1 MCSSDLVLFRSY
13 SRSSLSNALVNY
25 KEKSSK
31 LTEKTG
37 QAPAQS
43 GREIVYQY
51 IQKQMKA
58 GILLPGSVLDLQSI
72 SKALGISNTPL
83 RDSLIRLEAEGY
95 LTIYPRSKVVINTL
109 ELKDFPFLYEIMG
122 SLEYTTISSSINNY
136 TNKIILYMKKLN
148 TFMRKAIN
156 DGDMMQ
162 YDSIHYEFHDIF
174 FHVSSNIFAERILH
188 PIKNRLWDFPRKNIS
203 IGWYHAAIDEHELI
217 VDSIKKKK
225 LDPVLPNDVEQ
236 TILEYL
242 PTLRVYD
249 DIKKCDNPP
258 TVEIAFYGGRSR
270 RFERR

>member
-1 MCSSDLVLFRSY
+1 MDRYHPKLIGENVKNTKTRGSVPPHTHAH
-13 SRSSLSNALVNY
+13 SRSSLSSTLVNY
-25 KEKSSK
+25 EGKSSK

-136 TNKIILYMKKLN
+136 TNKIILHMKELN
-148 TFMRKAIN
+148 SLMRKAID
-156 DGDMMQ
+156 DGDMIQ
-162 YDSIHYEFHDIF
+162 YDSIHYKFHDIF

-188 PIKNRLWDFPRKNIS
+188 PIKNRLWDFPRKNIL

-217 VDSIKKKK
+217 VDSIERK
-225 LDPVLPNDVEQ
+225 D
-236 TILEYL
+236 ILL
-242 PTLRVYD
+242 LMHN
-249 DIKKCDNPP
+249 IKNLHWGFAHNEAYIRKTYN
-258 TVEIAFYGGRSR
+258 F
-270 RFERR
+270 